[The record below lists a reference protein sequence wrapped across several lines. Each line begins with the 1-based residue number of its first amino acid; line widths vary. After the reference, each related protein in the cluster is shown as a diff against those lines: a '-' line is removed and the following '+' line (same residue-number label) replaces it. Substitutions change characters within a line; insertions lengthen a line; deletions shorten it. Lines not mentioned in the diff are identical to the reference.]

1 MAFKLSNK
9 AYDILKYLCLIVIPA
24 LTTLYVTLDSIFG
37 WGFGDVVAKVSAAVC
52 VCIGGLIGISTAQY
66 NRAQ

>member
-1 MAFKLSNK
+1 LV
-9 AYDILKYLCLIVIPA
+9 LIVIPA

-37 WGFGDVVAKVSAAVC
+37 WDFGDVVAKVSAAVC

-66 NRAQ
+66 NRMQ

>member
-1 MAFKLSNK
+1 MAFKMSNK
-9 AYDILKYLCLIVIPA
+9 LYDALKYLVLIVIPA

-66 NRAQ
+66 NRMQ

>member
-1 MAFKLSNK
+1 MKSLSNK
-9 AYDILKYLCLIVIPA
+9 AYDILKWACLVAVPA

-52 VCIGGLIGISTAQY
+52 VCIGGIIGVSTAQY
-66 NRAQ
+66 NAQQ